1 MFSQIQMIIAA
12 IIATIV
18 LSMGGTIWY
27 LNSKLDST
35 KKDLVIEKI
44 NTATLTENVKNV
56 QEQIIT
62 VTALLNEANGA
73 MMEIRHE
80 REESKKVLEDTSRLE
95 RLAAERSTLVS
106 KLAVRATK
114 RVFDN
119 FENLSGSAASDMFGS
134 ATD

>member
-1 MFSQIQMIIAA
+1 M
-12 IIATIV
+12 
-18 LSMGGTIWY
+18 
-27 LNSKLDST
+27 
-35 KKDLVIEKI
+35 IEKI